1 MSKICLITLF
11 VLFTVSA
18 ITARSTEFK
27 GVESSLETISKNNQK
42 CPIETKHGDPCSTTN
57 DCRCG
62 KVAMSCNA
70 YAKRCQVVIT
80 PDELQRGKANL
91 RPVDRTSDRA
101 RPSIPNK
108 QCSKQ
113 SRHGDPCLSD
123 SECCNNSSKMVCN
136 MYAKRCQVEITAED
150 LQKGRANL
158 KHVNINQ

>member
-42 CPIETKHGDPCSTTN
+42 CPIETKHGDPC
-57 DCRCG
+57 
-62 KVAMSCNA
+62 
-70 YAKRCQVVIT
+70 
-80 PDELQRGKANL
+80 
-91 RPVDRTSDRA
+91 
-101 RPSIPNK
+101 
-108 QCSKQ
+108 
-113 SRHGDPCLSD
+113 LSD